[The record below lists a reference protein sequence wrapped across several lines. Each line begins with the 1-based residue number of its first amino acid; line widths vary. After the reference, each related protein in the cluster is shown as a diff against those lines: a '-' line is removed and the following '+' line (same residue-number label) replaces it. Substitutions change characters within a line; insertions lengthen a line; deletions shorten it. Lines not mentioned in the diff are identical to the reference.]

1 MCCCKLFGWLLLTN
15 LYLNR
20 HRLRYLSHPRA
31 LRFGFDFLNSP
42 SSSPFLDSVTQNL
55 KDRVIPQHLSNL
67 EKLVGGNGWL
77 GGDWEE
83 PTVADFNFGVRL
95 EYLNNLQELDR

>member
-1 MCCCKLFGWLLLTN
+1 M
-15 LYLNR
+15 
-20 HRLRYLSHPRA
+20 
-31 LRFGFDFLNSP
+31 
-42 SSSPFLDSVTQNL
+42 TQNL